1 MVTVER
7 DGGYLIFIRDNAEFY
22 DSGIPAQ
29 SALGNGFRH
38 MDDKAWF
45 AEVRRE
51 TPGMIA
57 GLSRKGGSD
66 PDA

>member
-7 DGGYLIFIRDNAEFY
+7 DGGYLIFFRDNAEFY
-22 DSGIPAQ
+22 DSGIPCEA
-29 SALGNGFRH
+29 ALGQWVRH

-51 TPGMIA
+51 TLRLLRDYYGWSA
-57 GLSRKGGSD
+57 
-66 PDA
+66 

>member
-7 DGGYLIFIRDNAEFY
+7 DGAYLIFFRDNAEFY
-22 DSGIPAQ
+22 DSGIPCEA
-29 SALGNGFRH
+29 ALGQWVRH

-51 TPGMIA
+51 TLRLLRAYYGWA
-57 GLSRKGGSD
+57 
-66 PDA
+66 A